1 MSGVGVDD
9 VVQCVVN
16 VLFLATLA
24 SKLAKAVKHCKG
36 TRSNAPKN
44 SVDQGDAKQKEVLAT
59 VILALFTGEMKTYG
73 HAEASTYGWSAN
85 LVHLKKAEIPEN
97 IDRSVKSSALERT
110 VRRIVGLKAKKGIWT
125 VEELR
130 AGLMAAYV
138 PDKNGECMPR
148 TRAAE
153 AHGLTRE
160 TLYDYYK
167 QHLEMFDKSTWAA
180 QIKILQKAN
189 TGRKPYLDDNE
200 VKFLLLKACAEKQQG
215 DGVSVKRFCGYVR
228 EMLQAH
234 AEAAEAIGDFVTA
247 RRYKSVKCSKTWA
260 HEMLDKYADELG
272 MSRRGRK
279 TSKLSHNRASTNS
292 EFLTHEMMEK
302 IRKLYDD
309 VLGPGM
315 EPDASQVFNGDE
327 VGFDPSGTW
336 ARVLSLKG
344 DRVNAMVGT
353 GEKAP
358 FWATLFFISRADG
371 QVVVPPTVVHQGV
384 TGQNKQSSMIIGT
397 GRHDRNGVL
406 QTQYLPQGWNV
417 HQTPSGYMD
426 KLGFRHAMDYFISYC
441 GLP

>member
-1 MSGVGVDD
+1 MSGVGVGD
-9 VVQCVVN
+9 VVQSVVT
-16 VLFLATLA
+16 VLFLANQA
-24 SKLAKAVKHCKG
+24 SQLAKAVKHCKG
-36 TRSNAPKN
+36 TRSNSPKN
-44 SVDQGDAKQKEVLAT
+44 SVDQGDANQKEALAT

-73 HAEASTYGWSAN
+73 HAEASTYGWSVN

-110 VRRIVGLKAKKGIWT
+110 VRRIVGLKAKKGFWT

-138 PDKNGECMPR
+138 PDE
-148 TRAAE
+148 
-153 AHGLTRE
+153 
-160 TLYDYYK
+160 
-167 QHLEMFDKSTWAA
+167 
-180 QIKILQKAN
+180 
-189 TGRKPYLDDNE
+189 
-200 VKFLLLKACAEKQQG
+200 
-215 DGVSVKRFCGYVR
+215 
-228 EMLQAH
+228 
-234 AEAAEAIGDFVTA
+234 
-247 RRYKSVKCSKTWA
+247 
-260 HEMLDKYADELG
+260 
-272 MSRRGRK
+272 
-279 TSKLSHNRASTNS
+279 
-292 EFLTHEMMEK
+292 
-302 IRKLYDD
+302 
-309 VLGPGM
+309 
-315 EPDASQVFNGDE
+315 SQVFNGDE

-397 GRHDRNGVL
+397 GRRDRDGAL